1 MRYDKGYGSF
11 AEFEREELMRLD
23 GATVDEMI
31 DASFGEPLDFSARE
45 ASWYRDDNGKNGPI
59 FE

>member
-1 MRYDKGYGSF
+1 MRYDKGYASF

-31 DASFGEPLDFSARE
+31 DSSYGEPLEFSARD
-45 ASWYRDDNGKNGPI
+45 ASWYRDDD
-59 FE
+59 E